1 MRCLWYG
8 VLENLKRIPKVPG
21 SRPFGEK
28 SAVRIDDNGLRIFY
42 KKDTLILLFTI
53 VIIILNMFNIG
64 NTQNLTWAAIIS
76 FIKGKK
82 NDIFELLRRKRTV
95 TSFEARGLLKTLLR
109 NEKVELNSFIDEFVK
124 ARQKYFTPG
133 QEWLEAELAEEKIS
147 VYMDKA
153 QLEKDLDE
161 LVKTSLMYG
170 KVRNLEMKIQVK
182 KTADGAG
189 ICFSDNGVGNWRN
202 KSICVTGKPGRGLE
216 TKKIW
221 GVQVA

>member
-1 MRCLWYG
+1 MRETAVHNVGVQKRKQFSVEKTVLWLNALFVVRG
-8 VLENLKRIPKVPG
+8 TENLKRIPKVPG

-95 TSFEARGLLKTLLR
+95 TSFEARGLFL
-109 NEKVELNSFIDEFVK
+109 
-124 ARQKYFTPG
+124 
-133 QEWLEAELAEEKIS
+133 
-147 VYMDKA
+147 
-153 QLEKDLDE
+153 
-161 LVKTSLMYG
+161 
-170 KVRNLEMKIQVK
+170 
-182 KTADGAG
+182 
-189 ICFSDNGVGNWRN
+189 
-202 KSICVTGKPGRGLE
+202 
-216 TKKIW
+216 
-221 GVQVA
+221 

>member
-1 MRCLWYG
+1 MR
-8 VLENLKRIPKVPG
+8 K
-21 SRPFGEK
+21 
-28 SAVRIDDNGLRIFY
+28 
-42 KKDTLILLFTI
+42 IL
-53 VIIILNMFNIG
+53 
-64 NTQNLTWAAIIS
+64 Q
-76 FIKGKK
+76 
-82 NDIFELLRRKRTV
+82 
-95 TSFEARGLLKTLLR
+95 R
-109 NEKVELNSFIDEFVK
+109 NEKVELNSFIEEFVK
-124 ARQKYFTPG
+124 IRQKYFTPG

-147 VYMDKA
+147 VY
-153 QLEKDLDE
+153 LDE

>member
-1 MRCLWYG
+1 MSG
-8 VLENLKRIPKVPG
+8 IKRIELSYKGNPIQRNYFACWPK
-21 SRPFGEK
+21 
-28 SAVRIDDNGLRIFY
+28 D
-42 KKDTLILLFTI
+42 
-53 VIIILNMFNIG
+53 
-64 NTQNLTWAAIIS
+64 
-76 FIKGKK
+76 
-82 NDIFELLRRKRTV
+82 
-95 TSFEARGLLKTLLR
+95 KT
-109 NEKVELNSFIDEFVK
+109 NYYIEEFVK
-124 ARQKYFTPG
+124 IRQKYFTPG

>member
-21 SRPFGEK
+21 PRPFGEK

-95 TSFEARGLLKTLLR
+95 TSFEARGLFL
-109 NEKVELNSFIDEFVK
+109 
-124 ARQKYFTPG
+124 
-133 QEWLEAELAEEKIS
+133 
-147 VYMDKA
+147 
-153 QLEKDLDE
+153 
-161 LVKTSLMYG
+161 
-170 KVRNLEMKIQVK
+170 
-182 KTADGAG
+182 
-189 ICFSDNGVGNWRN
+189 
-202 KSICVTGKPGRGLE
+202 
-216 TKKIW
+216 
-221 GVQVA
+221 

>member
-1 MRCLWYG
+1 MR
-8 VLENLKRIPKVPG
+8 K
-21 SRPFGEK
+21 
-28 SAVRIDDNGLRIFY
+28 
-42 KKDTLILLFTI
+42 IL
-53 VIIILNMFNIG
+53 
-64 NTQNLTWAAIIS
+64 Q
-76 FIKGKK
+76 
-82 NDIFELLRRKRTV
+82 
-95 TSFEARGLLKTLLR
+95 R

-202 KSICVTGKPGRGLE
+202 KSICVTGKPGRGLKQRKSGACRLQCQFINGL
-216 TKKIW
+216 KKVLCKTSQYGSYLIFE
-221 GVQVA
+221 

>member
-76 FIKGKK
+76 FRKGKK
-82 NDIFELLRRKRTV
+82 NDIFELLRSNRTV
-95 TSFEARGLLKTLLR
+95 TLF
-109 NEKVELNSFIDEFVK
+109 K
-124 ARQKYFTPG
+124 ARR
-133 QEWLEAELAEEKIS
+133 LL
-147 VYMDKA
+147 
-153 QLEKDLDE
+153 L
-161 LVKTSLMYG
+161 
-170 KVRNLEMKIQVK
+170 
-182 KTADGAG
+182 
-189 ICFSDNGVGNWRN
+189 
-202 KSICVTGKPGRGLE
+202 
-216 TKKIW
+216 
-221 GVQVA
+221 

>member
-1 MRCLWYG
+1 MR
-8 VLENLKRIPKVPG
+8 K
-21 SRPFGEK
+21 
-28 SAVRIDDNGLRIFY
+28 
-42 KKDTLILLFTI
+42 IL
-53 VIIILNMFNIG
+53 
-64 NTQNLTWAAIIS
+64 Q
-76 FIKGKK
+76 
-82 NDIFELLRRKRTV
+82 
-95 TSFEARGLLKTLLR
+95 R

-182 KTADGAG
+182 KDCRWCWNLFLG
-189 ICFSDNGVGNWRN
+189 
-202 KSICVTGKPGRGLE
+202 
-216 TKKIW
+216 
-221 GVQVA
+221 

>member
-1 MRCLWYG
+1 MR
-8 VLENLKRIPKVPG
+8 K
-21 SRPFGEK
+21 
-28 SAVRIDDNGLRIFY
+28 
-42 KKDTLILLFTI
+42 IL
-53 VIIILNMFNIG
+53 
-64 NTQNLTWAAIIS
+64 Q
-76 FIKGKK
+76 
-82 NDIFELLRRKRTV
+82 
-95 TSFEARGLLKTLLR
+95 R
-109 NEKVELNSFIDEFVK
+109 NEKVELNSFIEEFVK
-124 ARQKYFTPG
+124 IRQKYFTPG

-182 KTADGAG
+182 KTADGAE

-202 KSICVTGKPGRGLE
+202 KSSCVTGKPGRGLE

>member
-1 MRCLWYG
+1 MR
-8 VLENLKRIPKVPG
+8 K
-21 SRPFGEK
+21 
-28 SAVRIDDNGLRIFY
+28 
-42 KKDTLILLFTI
+42 IL
-53 VIIILNMFNIG
+53 
-64 NTQNLTWAAIIS
+64 Q
-76 FIKGKK
+76 
-82 NDIFELLRRKRTV
+82 
-95 TSFEARGLLKTLLR
+95 R

-189 ICFSDNGVGNWRN
+189 ICFSDNGVGNWR
-202 KSICVTGKPGRGLE
+202 TGR
-216 TKKIW
+216 ID
-221 GVQVA
+221 V

>member
-1 MRCLWYG
+1 MRETAVHNVGVQKRKQFSVEKTVLWLNALFVVRG
-8 VLENLKRIPKVPG
+8 TGKFKAHPQSP

-95 TSFEARGLLKTLLR
+95 TSFEARGLFL
-109 NEKVELNSFIDEFVK
+109 
-124 ARQKYFTPG
+124 
-133 QEWLEAELAEEKIS
+133 
-147 VYMDKA
+147 
-153 QLEKDLDE
+153 
-161 LVKTSLMYG
+161 
-170 KVRNLEMKIQVK
+170 
-182 KTADGAG
+182 
-189 ICFSDNGVGNWRN
+189 
-202 KSICVTGKPGRGLE
+202 
-216 TKKIW
+216 
-221 GVQVA
+221 

>member
-1 MRCLWYG
+1 MR
-8 VLENLKRIPKVPG
+8 K
-21 SRPFGEK
+21 
-28 SAVRIDDNGLRIFY
+28 
-42 KKDTLILLFTI
+42 IL
-53 VIIILNMFNIG
+53 
-64 NTQNLTWAAIIS
+64 Q
-76 FIKGKK
+76 
-82 NDIFELLRRKRTV
+82 
-95 TSFEARGLLKTLLR
+95 R

-202 KSICVTGKPGRGLE
+202 KSICVTGKPGRGL
-216 TKKIW
+216 KKVFCKTSQYGNQIAEDYENT
-221 GVQVA
+221 GFLRSVFIVCSIKKRQPGNSRAAVNFSNML